1 MATTRFVCQAC
12 GGVHSRWV
20 GRCESCGEWN
30 TIAEEATAETAP
42 LGGKKRSRRR
52 SQQESKTLE
61 LVTLEGQTSTP
72 SRRVTGIGELDR
84 TCGGGLVDGTAVLIG
99 GDPGIG
105 KSTLLLQAV
114 AALSAETRCAYFSGE
129 EAVDQIRMRAQRLG
143 IADAN
148 LELASVTN
156 LNDILGV
163 LDAPNGPAIVVVDSI
178 QTMYI
183 DVLESAPGTVGQV
196 RACAQELIR
205 VAKRRGTIVLIV
217 GHVTK
222 EGMIAG
228 PRVLEHMVDTV
239 LYFEGDRGHQFRIL
253 RAVKN
258 RFGPTDEIGVFEMT
272 DRGLIEVENP
282 SALFLADRRGDIS
295 GAAVFAGMEGTRPV
309 LVEIQALVA
318 PSPLSTP
325 RRAVVG
331 WDSARLAMVVAVL
344 EARAGLRL
352 SGNDIYLNVAGGLR
366 ISEPAADL
374 AVAAALVSSITGHP
388 VPGDMVVFGEV
399 GLSGEVRAVSQADL
413 RIKEAGKL
421 GFQRALTPRR
431 RGGHTPIVDGVER
444 REIDDLHRLI
454 KMSDESAHHPAR
466 ANVS

>member
-1 MATTRFVCQAC
+1 MATRFVCQAC
-12 GGVHSRWV
+12 GGVHARWV

-30 TIAEEATAETAP
+30 TIAEEAGAETAP
-42 LGGKKRSRRR
+42 LGGKKRSRKR
-52 SQQESKTLE
+52 QTNKSKTLE
-61 LVTLEGQTSTP
+61 LVTLEGEASTP

-129 EAVDQIRMRAQRLG
+129 ESVDQIRMRAGRLG
-143 IADAN
+143 LAGAN

-156 LNDILGV
+156 LNDILSV

-183 DVLESAPGTVGQV
+183 DVLQSAPGTVGQV

-399 GLSGEVRAVSQADL
+399 GLSGEVRAVSQADA

-421 GFQRALTPRR
+421 GFRRALTPRR
-431 RGGHTPIVDGVER
+431 RGGHTPIVDAVER
-444 REIDDLHRLI
+444 REIDDLHRLTE
-454 KMSDESAHHPAR
+454 MFDEGAQRPAR
-466 ANVS
+466 ASVS